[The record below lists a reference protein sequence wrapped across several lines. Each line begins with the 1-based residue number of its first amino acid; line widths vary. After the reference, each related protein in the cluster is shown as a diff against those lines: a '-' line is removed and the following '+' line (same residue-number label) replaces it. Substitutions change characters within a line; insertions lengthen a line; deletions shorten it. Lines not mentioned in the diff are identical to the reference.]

1 MSNLQEIKT
10 LTREQLITETT
21 IGSLIAYANF
31 ETSNY
36 RLAINIILKDEEL
49 TKEVCDK
56 LQMNRETLEAVMTA
70 DVSNH
75 TLEIARYIGQTL
87 ILPVP
92 SAW

>member
-1 MSNLQEIKT
+1 MDNLQEIKS
-10 LTREQLITETT
+10 LTREQLITETVV
-21 IGSLIAYANF
+21 GSLIAYANF

-49 TKEVCDK
+49 TKEVCSN
-56 LQMNRETLEAVMTA
+56 LNMNRGTLEAVMTA
-70 DVSNH
+70 DVSQNA
-75 TLEIARYIGQTL
+75 LEIARYIGQTL